1 MRYTLILLLILLLS
15 FNLSAQTP
23 TPVIKPANLVKLQ
36 YFEDSLKILSDS
48 MVYGNEE
55 IVRTKS
61 CYAFIKKFVWALKT
75 PQSYLY
81 KFDSLNTVSIVQ
93 SPDNKF
99 RIITWNLLRHNGTYR
114 YFGTIQMNNAKIQ
127 LMPLFDASPLIR
139 NIEDT
144 VCSKDSWYG
153 CMYYNIVPKLVSGKT
168 VYTLFGWK
176 GANTREIKK
185 VMETLYFDK
194 NKNPVFGYS
203 LIYMKQDNQEKLMKR
218 FVLTY
223 NKEAVVSLNYNAE
236 LQQVIFDH
244 LITKQALQGKAE
256 MPGKPRGYDMYP
268 DGTYEAFNWMNN
280 RWEYLEA
287 LPNITYR
294 TAPTPVPF
302 FDNSKP
308 KEKGYI
314 KTKKVRMIKDVE
326 QK

>member
-1 MRYTLILLLILLLS
+1 
-15 FNLSAQTP
+15 
-23 TPVIKPANLVKLQ
+23 
-36 YFEDSLKILSDS
+36 
-48 MVYGNEE
+48 
-55 IVRTKS
+55 
-61 CYAFIKKFVWALKT
+61 
-75 PQSYLY
+75 
-81 KFDSLNTVSIVQ
+81 
-93 SPDNKF
+93 
-99 RIITWNLLRHNGTYR
+99 
-114 YFGTIQMNNAKIQ
+114 
-127 LMPLFDASPLIR
+127 
-139 NIEDT
+139 
-144 VCSKDSWYG
+144 
-153 CMYYNIVPKLVSGKT
+153 
-168 VYTLFGWK
+168 
-176 GANTREIKK
+176 
-185 VMETLYFDK
+185 METLYFDK